1 MPTTMTTVT
10 IVTQEEVAL
19 LDGYEDTIKAYN
31 EAKKMIKH
39 FEAAKADAEK
49 KLREAMGTA
58 KVGTIDG
65 FERVVISERTRGG
78 VDTKALQEVFPEAY
92 ELTRTET
99 NYTVLLTK

>member
-1 MPTTMTTVT
+1 MPTATTTVT
-10 IVTQEEVAL
+10 VVSFDEVAL

-39 FEAAKADAEK
+39 FEALKAQAEAQI
-49 KLREAMGTA
+49 RSAMGTA
-58 KVGTIDG
+58 TIGTIDG

-78 VDTKALQEVFPEAY
+78 VDTKSLQEVFPEAY

-99 NYTVLLTK
+99 KYTVLTTK